1 MTLAKASPWRVLAFD
16 LDGTLLGRDLQIR
29 PASIAAIH
37 AARDAGLRVIL
48 VTGRHHIMARPYH
61 QQLGLDTPLLA
72 CNGSYAWDFARDEA
86 QFAHPLTAVEALRVL
101 ELTREFGVHALLYL
115 QRAQAY
121 QEIEPHLA
129 HLLAWAAALPASV
142 RPELIHV
149 PDLLPLVQAEPLIWK
164 YAVSCEIDGR
174 IEPFIARVKAQLGL
188 ACERSGPNRVDV
200 ASAGNSKG
208 ALLQKWL
215 AAQGIEASAVVAFGD
230 NHNDISMLQGVGL
243 GVAMGNAEPAVQ
255 MRAARVIGDHD
266 SDTIAQFVQ
275 QDILRSPPVVQ
286 RGLRPDTFR
295 QT

>member
-1 MTLAKASPWRVLAFD
+1 MSAASSSAYQVLAFD

-29 PASIAAIH
+29 PASIAAIN
-37 AARDAGLRVIL
+37 AARAAGMTVVL

-72 CNGSYAWDFARDEA
+72 CNGTYAWDFARNEA
-86 QFAHPLTAVEALRVL
+86 HFARPLTAKEALRL
-101 ELTREFGVHALLYL
+101 LALTREYDVHALLYL

-121 QEIEPHLA
+121 QAMEPHLA
-129 HLLAWAAALPASV
+129 HLLEWAAALPASV

-149 PDLLPLVQAEPLIWK
+149 PDLLPLVSAEPLIWK
-164 YAVSCEIDGR
+164 YAVSSQVDGR
-174 IEPFIARVKAQLGL
+174 IDAFITRVKSELGL

-215 AAQGIEASAVVAFGD
+215 AAEGIAASATVAFGD

-243 GVAMGNAEPAVQ
+243 GVAMGNAEAAVQ
-255 MRAARVIGDHD
+255 SRAARVIGDHD
-266 SDTIAQFVQ
+266 TDTIARFLE
-275 QDILRSPPVVQ
+275 DTILPGVPV
-286 RGLRPDTFR
+286 
-295 QT
+295 